1 MQQIKWLWSIMDK
14 PYHKWHIL
22 ALCISAV
29 TSVML
34 LINPSLTAVLVDEV
48 IVGGNTEPLI
58 RILMMMLIF
67 KVLREGARYFMV
79 ITLERTS

>member
-14 PYHKWHIL
+14 ACHKWHIL

-34 LINPSLTAVLVDEV
+34 LINPYLTAILVDEV
-48 IVGGNTEPLI
+48 IVGGNTGPLI
-58 RILMMMLIF
+58 RILMLMLGF
-67 KVLREGARYFMV
+67 KVLREGMRYFMV
-79 ITLERTS
+79 ITL